1 MLKPDEKNAF
11 LYETKKL
18 KPFERKEMVIDFIAK
33 AKALCEQ
40 ELVIDEM
47 HSQMD
52 VKTMGTLEKGRYEK
66 SIQGLDDLIKILS

>member
-1 MLKPDEKNAF
+1 MLKPNERNAF

-40 ELVIDEM
+40 ELVIDAM
-47 HSQMD
+47 HNQID
-52 VKTMGTLEKGRYEK
+52 FKTMGTLEKERYEK
-66 SIQGLDDLIKILS
+66 SIQDLDNLIKILS

>member
-18 KPFERKEMVIDFIAK
+18 KPFERKEMVIDFIVK

-40 ELVIDEM
+40 ELVIDAM

-52 VKTMGTLEKGRYEK
+52 VKTMGTLEKGRY
-66 SIQGLDDLIKILS
+66 